1 MVEEHCVEWPRFKSG
16 SWVVPLLKGSNFYF
30 LTYLCIY
37 SNIQTQKGENE
48 NGNLRNCQRSNFIP
62 ASLRRKYG
70 IKDGTKIIITD
81 IGDAIVLKPVTEQY
95 LRNLQG
101 SLKGKGG
108 LKVLLEERAKDKE
121 REK

>member
-1 MVEEHCVEWPRFKSG
+1 METYATV
-16 SWVVPLLKGSNFYF
+16 KGQ
-30 LTYLCIY
+30 IV
-37 SNIQTQKGENE
+37 
-48 NGNLRNCQRSNFIP
+48 IP
-62 ASLRRKYG
+62 ATLRRKYG

>member
-1 MVEEHCVEWPRFKSG
+1 METYATV
-16 SWVVPLLKGSNFYF
+16 KGQ
-30 LTYLCIY
+30 IV
-37 SNIQTQKGENE
+37 
-48 NGNLRNCQRSNFIP
+48 IP

-95 LRNLQG
+95 LKNLQG

-108 LKVLLEERAKDKE
+108 LKVLLEERARDKE

>member
-1 MVEEHCVEWPRFKSG
+1 METYVTV
-16 SWVVPLLKGSNFYF
+16 KGQ
-30 LTYLCIY
+30 IV
-37 SNIQTQKGENE
+37 
-48 NGNLRNCQRSNFIP
+48 IP

-70 IKDGTKIIITD
+70 IKNGTKIIITD

-108 LKVLLEERAKDKE
+108 LKALLDERRKDNE
-121 REK
+121 RE

>member
-1 MVEEHCVEWPRFKSG
+1 VETYVTI
-16 SWVVPLLKGSNFYF
+16 KGQ
-30 LTYLCIY
+30 IV
-37 SNIQTQKGENE
+37 
-48 NGNLRNCQRSNFIP
+48 IP

-70 IKDGTKIIITD
+70 IKNGTKIIVTD

-95 LRNLQG
+95 LKNLQG

-108 LKVLLEERAKDKE
+108 LKIMVEERRKDKE

>member
-1 MVEEHCVEWPRFKSG
+1 METYATI
-16 SWVVPLLKGSNFYF
+16 KGQ
-30 LTYLCIY
+30 IV
-37 SNIQTQKGENE
+37 
-48 NGNLRNCQRSNFIP
+48 IP

-70 IKDGTKIIITD
+70 IKNGTKIIITD

-101 SLKGKGG
+101 SLKGRGG
-108 LKVLLEERAKDKE
+108 LKVLVDERRKDKE

>member
-1 MVEEHCVEWPRFKSG
+1 METYATV
-16 SWVVPLLKGSNFYF
+16 KGQ
-30 LTYLCIY
+30 IV
-37 SNIQTQKGENE
+37 
-48 NGNLRNCQRSNFIP
+48 IP
-62 ASLRRKYG
+62 AQLRRKYG

-108 LKVLLEERAKDKE
+108 LKVLLEERARDKE

>member
-1 MVEEHCVEWPRFKSG
+1 METYATV
-16 SWVVPLLKGSNFYF
+16 KGQ
-30 LTYLCIY
+30 IV
-37 SNIQTQKGENE
+37 
-48 NGNLRNCQRSNFIP
+48 IP

-70 IKDGTKIIITD
+70 IKTGTKIIVTD

-108 LKVLLEERAKDKE
+108 LKALIEERSKDKE
-121 REK
+121 KEN